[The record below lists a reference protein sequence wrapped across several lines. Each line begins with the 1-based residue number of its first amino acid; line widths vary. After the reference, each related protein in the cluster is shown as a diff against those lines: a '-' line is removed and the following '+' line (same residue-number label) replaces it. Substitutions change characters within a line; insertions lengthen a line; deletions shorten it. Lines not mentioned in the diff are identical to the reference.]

1 MQLNKEMSSKEEFDN
16 QILLESKTGTRF
28 KSVVSSKA
36 ISMDKMEFICKSAL
50 SGKLHTQ
57 VLSIT
62 EEQFDFL
69 CKHWLKS
76 ITEVCPSLT
85 PAEREFLLSGVTS
98 EEWDEVF
105 PDDDDDVEDP
115 PAKKDVK

>member
-1 MQLNKEMSSKEEFDN
+1 
-16 QILLESKTGTRF
+16 
-28 KSVVSSKA
+28 
-36 ISMDKMEFICKSAL
+36 MEFICKSTL

-57 VLSIT
+57 VVSIT